1 MAMVFGRSLP
11 KDDRMRSALVDGEAK
26 IRYNFTDLF
35 F

>member
-26 IRYNFTDLF
+26 IR
-35 F
+35 